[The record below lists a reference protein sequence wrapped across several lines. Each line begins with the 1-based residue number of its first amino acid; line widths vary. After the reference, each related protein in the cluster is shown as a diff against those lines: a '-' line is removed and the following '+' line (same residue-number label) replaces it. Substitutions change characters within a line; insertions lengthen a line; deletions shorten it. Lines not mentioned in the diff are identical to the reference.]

1 MDTTTITIKV
11 LDRELTLAEAEELYN
26 ELKKLFGSDVEYIP
40 YPIYPIYP
48 IYHTY
53 PTYPINICETSKP
66 PDPTTI
72 ICNC

>member
-1 MDTTTITIKV
+1 METITIKI
-11 LDRELTLAEAEELYN
+11 LDKELTLAEAEELYKQ
-26 ELKKLFGSDVEYIP
+26 LKKLFGNGIEYFP
-40 YPIYPIYP
+40 Y
-48 IYHTY
+48 HVY

>member
-53 PTYPINICETSKP
+53 PTYPIYVQTTSSSTDLP
-66 PDPTTI
+66 
-72 ICNC
+72 